1 MMDSATNVI
10 SKENVEHAKELVQDV
25 LSDITE
31 KVRETDLVQHLR
43 PVKKTKRK
51 MSRAFLMLL
60 VVVGAGALVAY
71 ALRRQSRSSNGNDRD
86 IAPDPF
92 GTALEEERSA
102 IRIGNST
109 STPGV

>member
-1 MMDSATNVI
+1 
-10 SKENVEHAKELVQDV
+10 
-25 LSDITE
+25 
-31 KVRETDLVQHLR
+31 
-43 PVKKTKRK
+43 
-51 MSRAFLMLL
+51 MLL